1 MVFAFDD
8 ANVGIFSHISLT
20 LTIILENKTYLCIKK
35 LIYEGRFADF

>member
-1 MVFAFDD
+1 MVIAFDD
-8 ANVGIFSHISLT
+8 ANVGIFFT